1 MAINSVENLSKVIET
16 GDVGAFMGRSGAATE
31 ASVIREMQKNGMSVP
46 SSGAGGAEVAPASEN
61 ANTFSGMLR
70 ESFEKVNQYQHDSD
84 TATKELI
91 SGRSKNIHETMLTIE
106 RADTSLK
113 LAMQVRNKI
122 LDAYRE
128 IMRMQV

>member
-1 MAINSVENLSKVIET
+1 MAINTVENLSRVIET
-16 GDVGAFMGRSGAATE
+16 GDVGAFMGRSGAATD

-46 SSGAGGAEVAPASEN
+46 SGGATEVSPSSEN

-70 ESFEKVNQYQHDSD
+70 ESFDKVNQYQHDAD

-106 RADTSLK
+106 RADSSLK